1 MRLFGWQN
9 ITNIGSKIC
18 IPLPVGYLPLTG
30 GEEIGRSVEL
40 VEVFSLFREPPV
52 QNKSTLLLAVAA
64 TSLISMS
71 ASADVIAG
79 WSMPTAVA
87 ASTQG
92 ATYSYGAADSGA
104 QVSGSMLS
112 GTHIGAATTWSS
124 PSGNGSTYAL
134 SSNSWSVGDYYQISL
149 ATTGY
154 GGVSVAWDQTRS
166 STGPAGFEAVLSV
179 DGGSTFSSLGSYTV
193 NQVSWSATV
202 PVTTSSFGSLASAA
216 DNQASVIIRFKAVTA
231 GTAPSGTNRIDNIV
245 VSGVIPAPGAIALL
259 GLAGL
264 IGRRRR

>member
-1 MRLFGWQN
+1 M
-9 ITNIGSKIC
+9 
-18 IPLPVGYLPLTG
+18 GYLPITG

-40 VEVFSLFREPPV
+40 IEDCDPLLFREPPV

-71 ASADVIAG
+71 ASAAVIAS
-79 WSMPTAVA
+79 WSMTTAVPA
-87 ASTQG
+87 ATTGTS
-92 ATYSYGAADSGA
+92 YNYGAADAGEFASGT
-104 QVSGSMLS
+104 MLS
-112 GTHIGAATTWSS
+112 GTHSSASTAWSS
-124 PSGNGSTYAL
+124 PAGNGSTYAL
-134 SSNSWSVGDYYQISL
+134 SSNAWNVGDYYQISL

-154 GGVSVAWDQTRS
+154 SAVSVAWDQTRS

-216 DNQASVIIRFKAVTA
+216 DNQASVIIRFKVVTA
-231 GTAPSGTNRIDNIV
+231 GTSTTTGTNRIDNIV
-245 VSGVIPAPGAIALL
+245 VSGVIPAPGAVALI

-264 IGRRRR
+264 VSRRRR